1 MGMSTTHYDL
11 RDVMQVCRTG
21 HVITDLFHTFPERA
35 LSHCDRCGAATLTR
49 CLTCG
54 QELPGSVYVAE
65 AFPIGESKPP
75 QFCSGCGAAFPWTK
89 KAESRS
95 SAHALGELKTL
106 LHRLPAVARQL
117 RSRYLD
123 RAPFAIQDEHDLE
136 DLVRAVLALRFDDI
150 RIESRTPRY
159 ALDTRVD
166 FLLYPS
172 GIAITAKKASATQRE
187 AELTEQIRE
196 DIAYYQSCKC
206 RTLVPFVYDPERV
219 LANPDRLAAQ
229 WASLA
234 DAIQVETVIAVPQRD

>member
-21 HVITDLFHTFPERA
+21 HVITDLFHTFPDRA
-35 LSHCDRCGAATLTR
+35 LSHCDRCGATTMTR
-49 CLTCG
+49 CQTCG

-65 AFPIGESKPP
+65 SFPIGESKPP

-172 GIAITAKKASATQRE
+172 GIAITVSTWIASA
-187 AELTEQIRE
+187 
-196 DIAYYQSCKC
+196 
-206 RTLVPFVYDPERV
+206 
-219 LANPDRLAAQ
+219 RLAH
-229 WASLA
+229 
-234 DAIQVETVIAVPQRD
+234 